1 MKNITKYLTL
11 NVALSIA
18 LSISLHTV
26 AMEPTEQP
34 IGEADTSIEPNI
46 EVSPETQQILK
57 ALIVRLQNL
66 YDALDPEEFLP
77 KQYYEI
83 DKLQTKIEKT
93 IQKARGMY
101 FGIIPTNIEFI
112 NLQANKIELDFLSLL

>member
-1 MKNITKYLTL
+1 MKNITKYLML

-18 LSISLHTV
+18 FCISVHTV
-26 AMEPTEQP
+26 AMEP
-34 IGEADTSIEPNI
+34 IGEPDTSIEPNI

-77 KQYYEI
+77 KQYYKI